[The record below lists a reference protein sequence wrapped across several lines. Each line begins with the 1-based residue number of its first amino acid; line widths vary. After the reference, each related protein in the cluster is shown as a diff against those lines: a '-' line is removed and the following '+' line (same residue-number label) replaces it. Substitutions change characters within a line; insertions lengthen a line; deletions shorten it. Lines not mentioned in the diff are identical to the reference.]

1 MPSTALHNWQN
12 VRLPSLAH
20 VDAQCVAS
28 LGLAPANPALVDEN
42 LRGYVLLLSAHFQGF
57 CRDLYAEC
65 AQIVVSKTRPTL
77 QTLIQ
82 GQFTSNLR
90 LDHGNPTVK
99 NLQDDFKRF
108 DFPLRLDTADPANP
122 ARITL
127 LDRMNQWRNS
137 AAHHGNP
144 PAGVP
149 LDLAAL
155 RDWRDACNGL
165 ALSLDGIMYTQLRRL
180 LRRQPWVP

>member
-1 MPSTALHNWQN
+1 MPSASLLKWQN
-12 VRLPSLAH
+12 VRLPNLAH

-28 LGLAPANPALVDEN
+28 LALVPPNPALIDEN
-42 LRGYVLLLSAHFQGF
+42 HRGYVLLLSAHFQGF

-65 AQIVVSKTRPTL
+65 APIVVSKTRVTL
-77 QTLIQ
+77 QPLIQ

-99 NLQDDFKRF
+99 SLKEDFERF
-108 DFPLRLDTADPANP
+108 DFPLHLSTADPANP

-127 LDRMNQWRNS
+127 LDRMNKWRNT

-144 PAGVP
+144 PAGIP
-149 LDLAAL
+149 LELPSL
-155 RDWRDACNGL
+155 HDWRNACAGM
-165 ALSLDGIMYTQLRRL
+165 ATSLDGIMYTELRRI
-180 LRRQPWVP
+180 LRRQPWIP